1 MKLAVIKFLVGGT
14 AVLLSYIVSV
24 VLPWKEFGGIFA
36 TLPAVFLV
44 SLFITGMQFGDEV
57 AMHVSRGAIFGMTG
71 VLCSIIATWA
81 MLNYTHQWLLS
92 VIIGFIVW
100 FVSAFLI
107 FELVEF
113 IARKRRERHGWKTK
127 GSTIDKRFLVK
138 LNVC

>member
-44 SLFITGMQFGDEV
+44 SLIITGMQFGDEV
-57 AMHVSRGAIFGMTG
+57 AMHVSRGAIFGRTG

-127 GSTIDKRFLVK
+127 GSNDR
-138 LNVC
+138 

>member
-71 VLCSIIATWA
+71 VLCSFIATWA

-127 GSTIDKRFLVK
+127 GSNDR
-138 LNVC
+138 

>member
-1 MKLAVIKFLVGGT
+1 M
-14 AVLLSYIVSV
+14 
-24 VLPWKEFGGIFA
+24 
-36 TLPAVFLV
+36 

-127 GSTIDKRFLVK
+127 GSNDR
-138 LNVC
+138 

>member
-127 GSTIDKRFLVK
+127 GSNDR
-138 LNVC
+138 

>member
-113 IARKRRERHGWKTK
+113 IARKKRERHGWKTK
-127 GSTIDKRFLVK
+127 GSNDR
-138 LNVC
+138 

>member
-1 MKLAVIKFLVGGT
+1 
-14 AVLLSYIVSV
+14 V

-127 GSTIDKRFLVK
+127 GSNDR
-138 LNVC
+138 

>member
-14 AVLLSYIVSV
+14 AVVLSYIVSV

-127 GSTIDKRFLVK
+127 GSNDR
-138 LNVC
+138 

>member
-127 GSTIDKRFLVK
+127 GYNDR
-138 LNVC
+138 

>member
-127 GSTIDKRFLVK
+127 ESNDR
-138 LNVC
+138 

>member
-14 AVLLSYIVSV
+14 AVLSSYIVSV

-71 VLCSIIATWA
+71 VLCSIIATWV

-127 GSTIDKRFLVK
+127 GSNDR
-138 LNVC
+138 

>member
-81 MLNYTHQWLLS
+81 MLIYTHQWLLS

-127 GSTIDKRFLVK
+127 GSNDR
-138 LNVC
+138 

>member
-113 IARKRRERHGWKTK
+113 IARKRRERHGWKIK
-127 GSTIDKRFLVK
+127 GSNDR
-138 LNVC
+138 

>member
-71 VLCSIIATWA
+71 VLCSIIATWV

-127 GSTIDKRFLVK
+127 GSNDR
-138 LNVC
+138 